1 MIRRTDIPLALI
13 ASATTRNIRITSSSS
28 PLVRPIAD
36 WVVLKGT
43 SASAVGKNS
52 RPKKLGRKAMIPTI
66 ESMKTIGVP
75 ARVRATKITPR
86 AISVAAPTSSRP

>member
-1 MIRRTDIPLALI
+1 
-13 ASATTRNIRITSSSS
+13 
-28 PLVRPIAD
+28 
-36 WVVLKGT
+36 
-43 SASAVGKNS
+43 
-52 RPKKLGRKAMIPTI
+52 MIPTI